1 MKSLS
6 ILSIILF
13 SIISR
18 SFAGNLDS
26 LKQQLQITTIDSAK
40 AAIYTRMVD
49 YYLDENN
56 APNRYTK
63 RINAENA
70 INYTMLALHIY
81 SKNDDT
87 TGLKTSYI
95 NLSKAYRMQ
104 HLYAQ
109 AKWFIL
115 QANTLA
121 RQQAKVDDIIGTLVQ
136 LAAIKMDIHDYKLA
150 NRDLKEALRWS
161 LHNDSLQVNEIK
173 KSYTR
178 LYTYITVPTEENIFA
193 DGSNLLKISA
203 AEPVT
208 SSKAI
213 ANKHKKAVA
222 GKRKFYAVN
231 NNKQTDENRTVSL

>member
-1 MKSLS
+1 MKRLFV
-6 ILSIILF
+6 LSIILLSF
-13 SIISR
+13 TSR
-18 SFAGNLDS
+18 IFANGLDS

-56 APNRYTK
+56 SPNRYSK

-70 INYTMLALHIY
+70 VNYSMLALHLY

-87 TGLKTSYI
+87 TGLKTSYT

-104 HLYAQ
+104 RLYAQ

-115 QANTLA
+115 QANALA
-121 RQQAKVDDIIGTLVQ
+121 RQQTKVDDIIGTLVQ

-161 LHNDSLQVNEIK
+161 LHYDSLQVNDIK
-173 KSYTR
+173 RSYTR
-178 LYTYITVPTEENIFA
+178 LYTYISVPTEENIFIE
-193 DGSNLLKISA
+193 GNNLLKISGS
-203 AEPVT
+203 EMPI
-208 SSKAI
+208 SSKSTI
-213 ANKHKKAVA
+213 SKRRKVVVS
-222 GKRKFYAVN
+222 KRKFYAVN
-231 NNKQTDENRTVSL
+231 NKETYTSNTISF